1 VAREQTFLSFRVG
14 GLLRVPLKKIFSF
27 YYCELPSK
35 MSCLYII
42 LNQISMAFI
51 FCFIFLWLKQFL
63 CLTALR
69 VKYSSNRCYKSIACS
84 ISRTLRPRWW
94 ILIRFSCMA
103 FSVAKISFTFRSTRS
118 TWLILTFVFKFLPLH
133 DPRK

>member
-1 VAREQTFLSFRVG
+1 MAREQTFLSFRVG
-14 GLLRVPLKKIFSF
+14 RLLSVPLKKLFSF

-35 MSCLYII
+35 MCGLYII
-42 LNQISMAFI
+42 LTQISMTFI

-69 VKYSSNRCYKSIACS
+69 VKYSSNGCYKSIACS

-94 ILIRFSCMA
+94 KLIRFACMA
-103 FSVAKISFTFRSTRS
+103 FSVTKISVTFQSTSS

-133 DPRK
+133 DP